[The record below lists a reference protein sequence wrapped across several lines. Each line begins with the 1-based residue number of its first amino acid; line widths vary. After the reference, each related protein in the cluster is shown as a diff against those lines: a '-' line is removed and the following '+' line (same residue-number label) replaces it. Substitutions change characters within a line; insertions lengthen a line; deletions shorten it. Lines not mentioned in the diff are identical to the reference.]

1 MPATGR
7 HALRLSGY
15 APALPTPFDG
25 AGELDLPALERLC
38 HRQVDEGACAL
49 VVCGTTG
56 EAPTLSRA
64 EHDSVVRAAVR
75 ASHGRIP
82 VIAGAG
88 SNSTS
93 QAIELSRDAEAAGAD
108 ALVSVVPYYNKPTQA
123 GMIAHFRAVA
133 ESTGLP
139 IILHDVPART
149 VCGLADDTIA
159 RLAELPQFI
168 GLKDATGD
176 VARPLRLR
184 SLVGSEFR
192 LLSADDATAL
202 AFLAQGGDGCISVTS
217 NVAPGLCRAHVLWRG
232 CRAKLHRRSSSQ
244 SAVARVTAAL
254 QRESDPAP
262 VKYALSTMDLV
273 SPRVRLP
280 LVELSSESRAEIDA
294 VLARVSEKYPGYLIG
309 KLARRDQTAA
319 QPIIQGRPQ
328 RKFAVV
334 S

>member
-15 APALPTPFDG
+15 APALPTPFDD

-38 HRQVDEGACAL
+38 HRQVEDGATAL

-64 EHDSVVRAAVR
+64 EHAGVVRAAVR

-93 QAIELSRDAEAAGAD
+93 QAIELSRDAEAAGVD

-133 ESTGLP
+133 ESTSLP

-149 VCGLADDTIA
+149 VCGLSDETIA

-176 VARPLRLR
+176 VTRPLRLR

-202 AFLAQGGDGCISVTS
+202 AFLAQGGDGCIFITS
-217 NVAPGLCRAHVLWRG
+217 NVAPGLCRALYLAWTQG
-232 CRAKLHRRSSSQ
+232 DIAQ
-244 SAVARVTAAL
+244 AQQFAAAAARVTAAL
-254 QRESDPAP
+254 HRESDPAP
-262 VKYALSTMDLV
+262 VKYALSTMGLC

-280 LVELSSESRAEIDA
+280 LVELKSETRAEIDA
-294 VLARVSEKYPGYLIG
+294 VLARVCERYPGYMIG
-309 KLARRDQTAA
+309 KVARRDQTTA
-319 QPIIQGRPQ
+319 QPSNPGMSR

>member
-38 HRQVDEGACAL
+38 HRQIDEGACAL

-75 ASHGRIP
+75 AAHGRIP

-93 QAIELSRDAEAAGAD
+93 QAIELSRDAEAARAD
-108 ALVSVVPYYNKPTQA
+108 AVLSVVPYYNKPTQA

-139 IILHDVPART
+139 IIVHDVPART

-202 AFLAQGGDGCISVTS
+202 AFFAQGGDGCISVTS
-217 NVAPGLCRAHVLWRG
+217 NVVPGLCRALYLAWMRG
-232 CRAKLHRRSSSQ
+232 QIAQAQQLAM
-244 SAVARVTAAL
+244 AVARVTAAL
-254 QRESDPAP
+254 QRDSDPAP
-262 VKYALSTMDLV
+262 VKYALGTMDLV

-280 LVELSSESRAEIDA
+280 LVELSSASRAEIDA
-294 VLARVSEKYPGYLIG
+294 VLARVSEKHPGYLIE
-309 KLARRDQTAA
+309 KLARRDRTAG
-319 QPIIQGRPQ
+319 QPIIQSRPQ
-328 RKFAVV
+328 RKFEVV

>member
-38 HRQVDEGACAL
+38 HRQIDEGACVL
-49 VVCGTTG
+49 VVWGTTG

-93 QAIELSRDAEAAGAD
+93 QAIELSRDAEAARAD
-108 ALVSVVPYYNKPTQA
+108 AVLSVVPYYNKPTQA

-139 IILHDVPART
+139 IIVHDVPART

-202 AFLAQGGDGCISVTS
+202 AFFAQGGDGCISVTS
-217 NVAPGLCRAHVLWRG
+217 NVVPGLCRALYLAWMRG
-232 CRAKLHRRSSSQ
+232 QIAQAQQLAM
-244 SAVARVTAAL
+244 AVARVTAAL
-254 QRESDPAP
+254 QRDSDPAP

-280 LVELSSESRAEIDA
+280 LVELSRASRAEIDA
-294 VLARVSEKYPGYLIG
+294 VLARVSEKHPGYLIE
-309 KLARRDQTAA
+309 KLARRDRTAG
-319 QPIIQGRPQ
+319 QPIIQSRPQ
-328 RKFAVV
+328 RKFEVV

>member
-1 MPATGR
+1 MAATR
-7 HALRLSGY
+7 HVLRLSGY
-15 APALPTPFDG
+15 APALPTPFDD

-38 HRQVDEGACAL
+38 HRQVEDGATAL

-56 EAPTLSRA
+56 ESPTLNRA
-64 EHDSVVRAAVR
+64 EHANVVRVAVR

-82 VIAGAG
+82 VIASAG

-93 QAIELSRDAEAAGAD
+93 QAIDLSRDAEAAGAD
-108 ALVSVVPYYNKPTQA
+108 ALLSVVPYYNKPTQA
-123 GMIAHFRAVA
+123 GMCAHFRAVA
-133 ESTGLP
+133 ESTSLP

-176 VARPLRLR
+176 IARPLRLR

-202 AFLAQGGDGCISVTS
+202 AFFAQGGDGCISVTS
-217 NVAPGLCRAHVLWRG
+217 NVVPGLCRAMYLAWMQG
-232 CRAKLHRRSSSQ
+232 QIAQAQQL
-244 SAVARVTAAL
+244 ATAAARVTAAL
-254 QRESDPAP
+254 RRETDPAT
-262 VKYALSTMDLV
+262 VKYALSTIDLV
-273 SPRVRLP
+273 LPRVRLP
-280 LVELSSESRAEIDA
+280 LVELKSETRAEIDA
-294 VLARVSEKYPGYLIG
+294 ALARVCERYPSYMTG
-309 KLARRDQTAA
+309 KVARRNEITA
-319 QPIIQGRPQ
+319 QPVNHGGPR